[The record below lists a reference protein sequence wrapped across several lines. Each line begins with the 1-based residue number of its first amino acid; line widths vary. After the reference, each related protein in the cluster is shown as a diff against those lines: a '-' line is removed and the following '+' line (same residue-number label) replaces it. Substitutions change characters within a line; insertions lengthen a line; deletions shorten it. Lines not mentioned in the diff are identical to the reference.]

1 MDDRIKIG
9 QIVNTHGIKGEV
21 KCISLTDDIERF
33 DDLEYIYIGNSTKK
47 TFLENV
53 RYAKNMIYIRFK
65 GINTINEVEKYKGQY
80 IEIDDSQKMKLPED
94 TYYLFDLIGLKVY
107 DEEEHYLGEITN
119 IYQTGA
125 NDVYEL
131 NGNVNQLIPAVK
143 KIVKYIN
150 IKEKKMIINK
160 IEGLLDEI

>member
-131 NGNVNQLIPAVK
+131 NDNVNQLIPAVK

>member
-33 DDLEYIYIGNSTKK
+33 DDLEYIYIGDSPKK

-80 IEIDDSQKMKLPED
+80 IEIDDSQKMELPED

-131 NGNVNQLIPAVK
+131 NNNVNQLIPAVK